1 MIAERHFLL
10 CQLDA
15 TGWGCLPRS
24 TLTTTRSHTNIH
36 KRNVSKLLFIANN
49 VRAAP
54 AWKPKCSAALAPFPP
69 SLERYSGKVPPSQRP
84 SPSRPPPGSPSERPG
99 PESGGVSG
107 RRLRAAHLGAWPI
120 TIEDA
125 AGGRQA
131 ATYLLDVLTRWSF
144 LKRSASQFNR
154 CRFPPKIKG
163 RKVKEAGW
171 AFSGGTAQWG
181 PSVIG
186 LHGQPL
192 WGPLSL
198 WQVRDPQGAL
208 LAPDHLLPLAQVIP
222 GTRKAETG
230 AISEKASGLCPT
242 PPTV

>member
-15 TGWGCLPRS
+15 TGGGCLPRS

-107 RRLRAAHLGAWPI
+107 RRLRRRGSGPGQSPSRTRQEA
-120 TIEDA
+120 
-125 AGGRQA
+125 GRQPPICW
-131 ATYLLDVLTRWSF
+131 TCSLD
-144 LKRSASQFNR
+144 
-154 CRFPPKIKG
+154 
-163 RKVKEAGW
+163 
-171 AFSGGTAQWG
+171 G
-181 PSVIG
+181 PS
-186 LHGQPL
+186 
-192 WGPLSL
+192 
-198 WQVRDPQGAL
+198 
-208 LAPDHLLPLAQVIP
+208 
-222 GTRKAETG
+222 
-230 AISEKASGLCPT
+230 
-242 PPTV
+242 